1 MLNYK
6 YAYLYYMQQPSN
18 VKTDFAIGLNGGH

>member
-18 VKTDFAIGLNGGH
+18 VKTILQSV